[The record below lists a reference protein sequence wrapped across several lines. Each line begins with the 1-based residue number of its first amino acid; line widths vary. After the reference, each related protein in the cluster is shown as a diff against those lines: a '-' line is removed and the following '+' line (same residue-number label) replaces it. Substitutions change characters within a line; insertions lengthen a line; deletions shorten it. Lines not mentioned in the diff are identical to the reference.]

1 MLSTALLL
9 TVIGTGSSLPQLN
22 IPANDNIF
30 RSFPVTSGGG
40 VGGEVTSIS
49 VAEVRA
55 ELPQGLFLLILLNFR
70 ITAGRHRAGGTSWTC
85 STAALGPGP
94 GPRS

>member
-1 MLSTALLL
+1 MLSAALLL

-40 VGGEVTSIS
+40 VQGEVTSIS
-49 VAEVRA
+49 IAEVRVVM
-55 ELPQGLFLLILLNFR
+55 LSDLFLFY
-70 ITAGRHRAGGTSWTC
+70 
-85 STAALGPGP
+85 PP
-94 GPRS
+94 EF